1 MRGLFFMGIRGMQE
15 QFEARN
21 EVEEKLLSAQE
32 GQLSSEALMEYMMD
46 AQLFMPVKD
55 SIGIEGFTSSDKAVP
70 LTLKTEDNVEVLILF
85 TSPDR
90 SKVFLQDF
98 PGYGGGLLT
107 EFKWVLERTGSGIG
121 ISINP
126 DWPVGMDLEP
136 EMIQQLKSN

>member
-1 MRGLFFMGIRGMQE
+1 MRGLFLWDFDMLE
-15 QFEARN
+15 TFAARN

-32 GQLSSEALMEYMMD
+32 GQLSSEALMEHMMD

-70 LTLKTEDNVEVLILF
+70 LTLKTEDNIEVLILF
-85 TSPDR
+85 TNPDR
-90 SKVFLQDF
+90 SKTFLQDF
-98 PGYGGGLLT
+98 PGYDGGLVT

-136 EMIQQLKSN
+136 EMIQQLKTN

>member
-1 MRGLFFMGIRGMQE
+1 MRGLFLWDADMQE
-15 QFEARN
+15 TFEARN
-21 EVEEKLLSAQE
+21 EVEEKLLAAQE
-32 GQLSSEALMEYMMD
+32 GQMSSESLMQYLMD

-55 SIGIEGFTSSDKAVP
+55 SIGIEGFTSSDKAIP
-70 LTLKTEDNVEVLILF
+70 LTLKTEDNIEVLILF

-90 SKVFLQDF
+90 SKGFVQDF
-98 PGYGGGLLT
+98 PGYDGGLLA

-136 EMIQQLKSN
+136 DMIQQLKSN

>member
-1 MRGLFFMGIRGMQE
+1 MQE

-32 GQLSSEALMEYMMD
+32 GQLTSEALMQYMMD

-55 SIGIEGFTSSDKAVP
+55 AIGIEGFTSSDKAVP
-70 LTLKTEDNVEVLILF
+70 LTLKTEDNIEVLILF

-90 SKVFLQDF
+90 SKEFLQEF
-98 PGYGGGLLT
+98 PGYDGGLLA

>member
-1 MRGLFFMGIRGMQE
+1 MQE
-15 QFEARN
+15 TFEARN

-32 GQLSSEALMEYMMD
+32 GLLSSEALMDYMMD

-85 TSPDR
+85 TSSDR

-98 PGYGGGLLT
+98 PGYDGGLLS
-107 EFKWVLERTGSGIG
+107 EFKWVLERTGSG

-136 EMIQQLKSN
+136 EMIQQLKTN